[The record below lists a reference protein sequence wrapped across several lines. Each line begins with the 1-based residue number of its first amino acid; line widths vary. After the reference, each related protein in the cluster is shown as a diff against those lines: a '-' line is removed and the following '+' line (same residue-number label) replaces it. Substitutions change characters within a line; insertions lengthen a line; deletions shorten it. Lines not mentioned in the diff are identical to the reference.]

1 MKRFSWVCGLF
12 AGAFLFMTMF
22 GATLV
27 SVPNTTDAATKAS
40 PAFQRWVKK
49 FRKRARRS
57 GVSYRTF
64 DRAFRGVK
72 PNPDVIKAANN
83 QPEFARPVWKYLE
96 TAVSDVRVEKGRL
109 KYSEWKKTLAKLQ
122 KRYGVDKYI
131 ILAIWGM
138 ESSFGSY
145 KGDHNVIEALATLA
159 YRGRRKKFGR
169 QQLLA
174 ALKIL
179 QRGDIPPAQMMG
191 SWAGAMGHTQ
201 FIPTTYNGYAV
212 DYNGDGRRDIWN
224 TISDALASTGNYLKK
239 SGWRR
244 GEPWGHEVVLPKG
257 FKYSLASK
265 SKRKPLAEWVA
276 LGVKRVDGKKF
287 NSWSRS
293 SSIVLPAGAK
303 GPAFIIF
310 KNFRAILRYNNS
322 VAYALAVSKLADRL
336 RGRGGVVGKWPQND
350 RPLTKGQKRELQ
362 KLLVRRGYYR
372 GRIDGRIGNG
382 TAAAIRKYQRRIGV
396 VADGYPG
403 EKLLGRLRRGS

>member
-1 MKRFSWVCGLF
+1 MT
-12 AGAFLFMTMF
+12 AF
-22 GATLV
+22 
-27 SVPNTTDAATKAS
+27 AATVVSAPDNAAAATTSS
-40 PAFQRWVKK
+40 PAFQRWVKQ
-49 FRKRARRS
+49 FRKRARRA
-57 GVSYRTF
+57 GVSYKTF

-96 TAVSDVRVEKGRL
+96 TAVSDVRVEKGQVQFA
-109 KYSEWKKTLAKLQ
+109 EWKKTLARLQ

-131 ILAIWGM
+131 ILSIWGM

-145 KGDHNVIEALATLA
+145 KGTHNVIEALATLA
-159 YRGRRKKFGR
+159 YRGRRKRFGR
-169 QQLLA
+169 TQLLA

-179 QRGDIPPAQMMG
+179 QRGDIPASQMMG

-224 TISDALASTGNYLKK
+224 TVSDALASTGNYLRR

-244 GEPWGHEVVLPKG
+244 GEPWGHEVLLPKG

-265 SKRKPLAEWVA
+265 SHRKPLAEWVA
-276 LGVKRVDGKKF
+276 LGVKRADGKKF
-287 NSWSRS
+287 DSWSRS
-293 SSIVLPAGAK
+293 SSIILPAGAK

-310 KNFRAILRYNNS
+310 KNFRTILRYNNS
-322 VAYALAVSKLADRL
+322 IAYALAVSKLADRL
-336 RGRGGVVGKWPQND
+336 RGRKGVIGTWPQND
-350 RPLTKGQKRELQ
+350 RPLTKVQKKELQ

-403 EKLLGRLRRGS
+403 AQLLGRLRRGS